1 MPSFGL
7 YRTWYPHFLTTF
19 TIKDITCTLLITS
32 HTLYMT
38 SHLLCMMSHSLCVSH
53 HTMTLSLAPN
63 TICLWY
69 IHLIWQQAQCYDHTT
84 IVCLPSHY
92 AWHYTQCIFDLT
104 DNIPILWKALNVCHH
119 SLYMY
124 GTVCTTYDITYT
136 IFDIVSTLCLSPNPL
151 CWWYHCKS
159 IYEIASSIYVNIISI
174 VYNKIF
180 TIFVPSHPL
189 YLFLTPTLSMISHP
203 LYIWHCTHYMFNIR
217 YTI

>member
-1 MPSFGL
+1 MIPWIRKWQPIPVFLPGESHRQRILAG
-7 YRTWYPHFLTTF
+7 YSIWGHKSQTW
-19 TIKDITCTLLITS
+19 
-32 HTLYMT
+32 
-38 SHLLCMMSHSLCVSH
+38 
-53 HTMTLSLAPN
+53 LSK
-63 TICLWY
+63 
-69 IHLIWQQAQCYDHTT
+69 H
-84 IVCLPSHY
+84 
-92 AWHYTQCIFDLT
+92 
-104 DNIPILWKALNVCHH
+104 VCHH

-151 CWWYHCKS
+151 CWWYYCKS
-159 IYEIASSIYVNIISI
+159 IYEISSSIYVNIISI